1 MKIPYQK
8 PEVEEIELTVVSFLA
23 DSKAKS
29 TIDGQG
35 DISGNE
41 NQPGYDPNAAQTW
54 GGTDWDS
61 WGE

>member
-23 DSKAKS
+23 DSEAES
-29 TIDGQG
+29 TIDGVKI
-35 DISGNE
+35 DGNE
-41 NQPGYDPNAAQTW
+41 NQPGYDPNAAKTW

-61 WGE
+61 WEE